1 MPDKPK
7 GLSHFWKEV
16 KRRNVLRSLAI
27 YAGTAFIILEA
38 CSLIF
43 PRWGLPDWSI
53 DLVLWLLIMGAF
65 VNVIISWIYD
75 ITPQGVQKTKPSS
88 QIQEGA
94 GPADSK
100 KWKAATYISLVV
112 IVALIFLNIV
122 GGPKQLRAGD
132 IQSLVVLPF
141 DNLTGDDQLEY
152 FVEGMHASLI
162 GDMGKVG
169 GLRVISKTSSS
180 IYKNVDMSLPEI
192 AAELAVDAVVE
203 TQVMCLG
210 DSICLQVKVVTP
222 FPEEKLLWIADYKEE
237 KSQILNLYNRVTRQI
252 AEEVKIELTP
262 HEELILTQTRTVNKE
277 AYDDYLMGL
286 YYWDKLGKEPL
297 EKALEYFNSA
307 IEHDPKWAPPY
318 AGVAQV
324 WVGMAQMGFVA
335 PQIAGPMIFENL
347 SNALELDPDF
357 AASHFIQATIAVW
370 SEWNWEKGKE
380 EFLKALSLSPNDAL
394 SRIYYAHLLIN
405 LQKKEEA
412 LAQGQ
417 LALDLDPLNPLVL
430 GLYAVVLSC
439 NDQWEEALEHVE
451 KAISID
457 PFSFFAH
464 HILEFVSYEVEDVD
478 ALIKSVRFI
487 FPFGEEVFLSIEKTS
502 EEKGLQTAYEEI
514 VTHLED
520 LQQSRFLVPVHMANR
535 YVRIHQYDK
544 AMEQLELGFE
554 VRDQNMPYIASG
566 FNNLDPLFTDPRYI
580 ALMENMNLP
589 LPSD

>member
-141 DNLTGDDQLEY
+141 DNFTGDDQLEY

-297 EKALEYFNSA
+297 EKALDYFNSA
-307 IEHDPKWAPPY
+307 IEHDSQWAPPY

-335 PQIAGPMIFENL
+335 PQIAGPSIFENL
-347 SNALELDPDF
+347 SKALDLDPDF
-357 AASHFIQATIAVW
+357 AASHFTQAAIAVW
-370 SEWNWEKGKE
+370 TEWNWEKGEK
-380 EFLKALSLSPNDAL
+380 EFLKAISLNPNDAM
-394 SRIYYAHLLIN
+394 SKIYYAHLLMS

-412 LAQGQ
+412 LALGQ
-417 LALDLDPLNPLVL
+417 LAVDLDPLNPLIL
-430 GLYAVVLSC
+430 GLYAVVLSYG
-439 NDQWEEALEHVE
+439 DQWEDAYEYLE

-457 PFSFFAH
+457 PYNYFAH
-464 HILEFVSYEVEDVD
+464 MILEPVAYHVGD
-478 ALIKSVRFI
+478 LKGLLKSVKFCL
-487 FPFGEEVFLSIEKTS
+487 PFEDSIHQDIAKIAEEEGIVA
-502 EEKGLQTAYEEI
+502 AYSEI
-514 VTHLED
+514 VNQLEIMGPSSHQGP
-520 LQQSRFLVPVHMANR
+520 LHMANR
-535 YVRIHQYDK
+535 YIVLNQYIK
-544 AMEQLELGFE
+544 TIELLEMGFE
-554 VRDQNMPYIASG
+554 IHDNNMPYIACG
-566 FNNLDPLFTDPRYI
+566 YGKMEALYDNPRYI
-580 ALMENMNLP
+580 ALMEKLKLP
-589 LPSD
+589 MPED